1 MCEVT
6 LSYTC
11 QHHRV
16 PAHRLAAQVWLSLY
30 EDCLVAMTRPHMLWS
45 GFYPGSISSPTC
57 SVML

>member
-1 MCEVT
+1 MCEAT

-16 PAHRLAAQVWLSLY
+16 PAYRLAAQVWPSLY
-30 EDCLVAMTRPHMLWS
+30 EECVVAMTRPHMLLS
-45 GFYPGSISSPTC
+45 DFYPGSISSPTC